1 MEQPIDRGEE
11 IIDAYRNHFI
21 GSAGP
26 AARNVFHRIEATEG
40 TDNGFIGTKGPLL
53 QALPIAN
60 WSDSSWESF
69 ARQRGIGPLVRLAF
83 SELGFERLYDF
94 QERSI
99 EAIKNGDNTVI
110 TAATGRGKTEAWL
123 IPIID
128 EILRAKRGRHDELD
142 PDGVKAT
149 LIYPTKALAQDQLK
163 RLVQYLY
170 KINSEL
176 PKTERITLGIYD
188 GDTPHNPSSKAE
200 GYLNSTFKYFQCPGY
215 NDSLE
220 KCQTCGKSV
229 HIRATSNGYHL
240 EPEKAKCV
248 EDVPLE
254 FLRLTKH
261 EILNENV
268 DILLT
273 NPDTIN
279 YKLVNINASD
289 EHNAFI
295 YDPKY
300 LVFDEVHTYDSLFGS
315 YTSTLTKRIRALRR
329 KRGTEELQ
337 AIASSATVENSV
349 ELFRKISGTEEVTHV
364 SEKPRELSPKHP
376 NEVPS
381 SLFENQITVDEIV
394 DAAKGQRNQPPV
406 LRSFTY
412 SIDNPEKHDTERTR
426 ELVADE
432 LFDYLTQPSSDDAV
446 DTIQTLHQFLAD
458 TPATRKETVDYITDQ
473 YSLDESDATTLLSN
487 FRTIGEFSGILE
499 NRSHLFS
506 WPLDGYYACA
516 RCDAVYRSAQ
526 SKCTQCGYGF
536 VTRTRYCRSC
546 HDEHLVAWA
555 CHDCHRLE
563 PYIPNDE
570 GTLIRDEIPGCQYCS
585 SDKTVSDE
593 DDRHRMTR
601 VTFQPRLRCKKCGSV
616 EQRSMI
622 VDCDCGAE
630 TVRTA
635 PDTRVCID
643 PSCGMKHHATHSCS
657 GCGHTEFSVES
668 RPGTIECRQ
677 CGEQYEEPAIP
688 ESCSC
693 GDSLVNTRFLGWVCR
708 NDDCQRTDF
717 EATPPEV
724 CDCGRSTVFAL
735 DGLHEIFR
743 DEVCSECGVEVLA
756 TGECR
761 CPERGDTSDRQS
773 REGVHE
779 ATKVIDSDG
788 RIRQPSE
795 FRTATGCQHSRLSYN
810 PDRRF
815 DELARSPNNLAV
827 TTSQY
832 LLRAVADDE
841 GYEAA
846 KLLSFADSHRDMN
859 ELNRDFNEPEAETLL
874 DQSILEAT
882 RSRANKLD
890 SSWRSLEEVLEEALD
905 IVDGFHQRLS
915 PPETVRNV
923 DFNLKKNLLDR
934 IHRRFETVDEG
945 IGERLR
951 RRTIPHVYQPRLR
964 ERDGSLVEDGLIDV
978 RLQPELLHELSD
990 IERAVV
996 SDIVAEGNGCSV
1008 SEIATPDPTIEVE
1021 DVILDLVEKGVLDE
1035 ESQEYL
1041 SFDSGALEVIV
1052 AGKDT
1057 GIQFKPQTNSMYASL
1072 DRQFGTV
1079 PDDAVP
1085 LSAAIEDRASPDH
1098 PLFSG
1103 RAYRATYSSTRVLVG
1118 RVYHG
1123 MTDKRARRELEYL
1136 FREGDYPHFLSSGP
1150 TMELGVDIGA
1160 LDALLLYG
1168 TPPNM
1173 NAYLQRVGRAGRRS
1187 NSALVHSVS
1196 QRNPIDF
1203 YYYDNPEDL
1212 ISAEPKPVPLNE
1224 HNESVLRIS
1233 LTWAIFDYIAAEFQI
1248 PWHVEYNGPYGAVS
1262 GGDEFHR
1269 RTTASNDEE
1278 YGKLTQLMS
1287 FRVKEL
1293 GLDERSSKLAAL
1305 KTIAHD
1311 YQREI
1316 REHLESVLAYRY
1328 CEICGSKHARD
1339 GAIQTCSEE
1348 NCDGKLIDAV
1358 EEHRSV
1364 IKEAVESFAD
1374 RFINEYTR
1382 YRDHLEGEIQNL
1394 QSEQLEIRRKRRRSN
1409 AEEASRLLRR
1419 KNAIGERKQAL
1430 EDHLHTIMDYEY
1442 SEFLSVSGQSEFA
1455 FNMRNVS
1462 PSAGLTLV
1470 SKRDSEYERNEIGG
1484 GYGGREMRMAIKELH
1499 PGAAY
1504 LHEGDSYIVSHARF
1518 DDFESTELREAAQE
1532 TGHDTLAHE
1541 LVCPACRET
1550 HSPDTGQC
1558 SCGTE
1563 IPLKQRKLVA
1573 LDSVEAYRDDL
1584 VTAPEGDEA
1593 RYLLEKPDE
1602 EVQNTFAERET
1613 TVLSFDPSETF
1624 TIEDGQGDSIGSI
1637 IHGTYSVLVHTDSY
1651 RAKYKSGEVDPK
1663 ETLFEICGEEN
1674 CDGVVYDDQ
1683 DGNAQCSANAEHS
1696 PNRRGARSEYIR
1708 LGYAYQTDGVRVSLS
1723 SLERSHTFAHGI
1735 RVALQSLG
1743 GVSIREITEAVDE
1756 AEEHVD
1762 IFDSTEGG
1770 ADVSQQLVVSESE
1783 ERYNNFSEAIRI
1795 MAEQLECSCENGC
1808 PLCLYQYGCDERNR
1822 TQTFDRESIATLVK
1836 RQDLRLTIN
1845 SND

>member
-1 MEQPIDRGEE
+1 MERPIDRAEE

-40 TDNGFIGTKGPLL
+40 TNNGFIGTKGPLL

-60 WSDSSWESF
+60 WSGSSWESF
-69 ARQRGIGPLVRLAF
+69 ARQQGIGPLVRLAF

-128 EILRAKRGRHDELD
+128 EILSAKRGKHEELN

-188 GDTPHNPSSKAE
+188 GDTPHNPSAKAE

-220 KCQTCGKSV
+220 KCQDCGKSV
-229 HIRATSNGYHL
+229 HIRATSDGYHL

-248 EDVPLE
+248 DSVPLE
-254 FLRLTKH
+254 FLRLTKN
-261 EILNENV
+261 EILEGDV

-279 YKLVNINASD
+279 LKLINTNASD

-295 YDPKY
+295 YEPKY

-329 KRGTEELQ
+329 RRDANELQ
-337 AIASSATVENSV
+337 VIASSATVENSV
-349 ELFRKISGTEEVTHV
+349 ELFRKISGAEEVTHV
-364 SEKPRELSPKHP
+364 SEQPRELNPEP
-376 NEVPS
+376 LEEIPL
-381 SLFENQITVDEIV
+381 SLYQDQITVDEIV
-394 DAAKGQRNQPPV
+394 KGAKGHRKQPPA

-412 SIDNPEKHDTERTR
+412 SIDDPEKYDTERTR
-426 ELVADE
+426 ELIADE
-432 LFDYLTQPSSDDAV
+432 LFDYLTQDSSNDAV
-446 DTIQTLHQFLAD
+446 QTIQILHQYLAD
-458 TPATRKETVDYITDQ
+458 APATRQETIEDITQQ
-473 YSLDESDATTLLSN
+473 YGLTKIDAKTLISN

-536 VTRTRYCRSC
+536 VTRARYCRSC
-546 HDEHLVAWA
+546 HDESLVAWA

-563 PYIPNDE
+563 PYIPNEE
-570 GTLIRDEIPGCQYCS
+570 GTLSRDEVTSCQYCS
-585 SDKTVSDE
+585 TNEGVPDE
-593 DDRHRMTR
+593 DENHQMTR
-601 VTFQPRLRCKKCGSV
+601 VTFQPRLRCENCGYL
-616 EQRSMI
+616 EQRSTI
-622 VDCDCGAE
+622 EDCDCGAQ

-635 PDTRVCID
+635 LHTRKCID
-643 PSCGMKHHATHSCS
+643 PSCGREHHADHSCS
-657 GCGHTEFSVES
+657 DCGHTEFSIES

-677 CGEQYEEPAIP
+677 CGKQHEDPDIP
-688 ESCSC
+688 DICSC
-693 GDSLVNTRFLGWVCR
+693 GNNLINTRFLGWVCR
-708 NDDCQRTDF
+708 NDDCRRIHFTSS
-717 EATPPEV
+717 PPEA

-735 DGLHEIFR
+735 NGLHEVFR
-743 DEVCSECGVEVLA
+743 DELCSECGSEVLT
-756 TGECR
+756 TGKCR
-761 CPERGDTSDRQS
+761 CPERGDTPKRQP
-773 REGVHE
+773 REGIHE

-788 RIRQPSE
+788 RIRQPGE
-795 FRTATGCQHSRLSYN
+795 FRTAAGCQHSRLSYD

-832 LLRAVADDE
+832 LLRSVADDE

-859 ELNRDFNEPEAETLL
+859 ELNRDFNEPEAATLL

-882 RSRANKLD
+882 RAHTDQWRPLGDVLD
-890 SSWRSLEEVLEEALD
+890 DALD
-905 IVDGFHQRLS
+905 IVDEFHQRLS

-934 IHRRFETVDEG
+934 VHLRFETMEEA
-945 IGERLR
+945 IIERLR

-964 ERDGSLVEDGLIDV
+964 ERDGSLAEAGLVDI
-978 RLQPELLHELSD
+978 RLQPKLLHELSD
-990 IERAVV
+990 VERAVV
-996 SDIVAEGNGCSV
+996 SDIIAEGNGCSV
-1008 SEIATPDPTIEVE
+1008 SELTTPDPTIEVE
-1021 DVILDLVEKGVLDE
+1021 DVILDLIEKGVLDE
-1035 ESQEYL
+1035 ESQEYA
-1041 SFDSGALEVIV
+1041 SFNPNALEVTV
-1052 AGKDT
+1052 TGAHT
-1057 GIQFKPQTNSMYASL
+1057 GIRFKPQTNSMYVSL
-1072 DRQFGTV
+1072 NRQFGTV
-1079 PDDAVP
+1079 PDDAAP
-1085 LSAAIEDRASPDH
+1085 LSATIEERSSLDH
-1098 PLFSG
+1098 PLFNG
-1103 RAYRATYSSTRVLVG
+1103 RAFRATYSSTRVLVS

-1233 LTWAIFDYIAAEFQI
+1233 LTWAVFDYIAAEFQI
-1248 PWHVEYNGPYGAVS
+1248 PWDVEYKGQYGFVS
-1262 GGDEFHR
+1262 GGDDFHQ
-1269 RTTASNDEE
+1269 RTATSDDEE

-1287 FRVKEL
+1287 IRVKEL

-1305 KTIAHD
+1305 STIAHD

-1316 REHLESVLAYRY
+1316 REHLESILDYRY
-1328 CEICGSKHARD
+1328 CEVCGSKHNRD
-1339 GAIQTCSEE
+1339 EAAETCNE
-1348 NCDGKLIDAV
+1348 NDCDGGLVDAV
-1358 EEHRSV
+1358 EEHRHV
-1364 IKEAVESFAD
+1364 IEEAVNSFAD

-1382 YRDHLEGEIQNL
+1382 YRDQLEVEIQEL
-1394 QSEQLEIRRKRRRSN
+1394 QSEQLEIRRKRRHSD

-1430 EDHLHTIMDYEY
+1430 EDHLTKIKNHEY

-1462 PSAGLTLV
+1462 PSAGLTFV
-1470 SKRDSEYERNEIGG
+1470 SKNDSEYERKEIGG

-1518 DDFESTELREAAQE
+1518 DDFESSELREAAQE
-1532 TGHDTLAHE
+1532 TGNGTLAHE
-1541 LVCPACRET
+1541 LVCPTCHET
-1550 HSPDTGQC
+1550 HPSDTAQC

-1563 IPLKQRKLVA
+1563 VPLKQRKLVA
-1573 LDSVEAYRDDL
+1573 LDSAEAYRDDL

-1593 RYLLEKPDE
+1593 RYLLKKPDE

-1613 TVLSFDPSETF
+1613 TVLSFEPNEMF
-1624 TIEDGQGDSIGSI
+1624 TLEDGQGNSVGTITHGS
-1637 IHGTYSVLVHTDSY
+1637 YSVLVHTDSY
-1651 RAKYKSGEVDPK
+1651 RAKYKSGEVDPQ
-1663 ETLFEICGEEN
+1663 ETLFEVCGEQN

-1683 DGNAQCSANAEHS
+1683 DGNAKCSANAEHS
-1696 PNRRGARSEYIR
+1696 PNRRGARSEYVR
-1708 LGYAYQTDGVRVSLS
+1708 LGYAYETDGVRVSLS
-1723 SLERSHTFAHGI
+1723 TQERSHTFAHGI

-1756 AEEHVD
+1756 TEGHVD

-1770 ADVSQQLVVSESE
+1770 ADVSRQLVVSEGE
-1783 ERYNNFSEAIRI
+1783 DTYNNFSEAIRI
-1795 MAEQLECSCENGC
+1795 MSDQLNCSCENGC
-1808 PLCLYQYGCDERNR
+1808 PLCLYQYGCDKRNR
-1822 TQTFDRESIATLVK
+1822 TQTFDRESIATLVEG
-1836 RQDLRLTIN
+1836 RDLRLTIN
-1845 SND
+1845 SDD